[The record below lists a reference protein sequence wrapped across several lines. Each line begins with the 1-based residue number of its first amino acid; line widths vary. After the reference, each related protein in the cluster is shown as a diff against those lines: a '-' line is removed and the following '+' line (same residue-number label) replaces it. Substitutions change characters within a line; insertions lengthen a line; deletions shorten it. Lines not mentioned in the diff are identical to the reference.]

1 MPTRYADIA
10 AVAHDVDHFSSRDVG
25 VVGGDEPLEGM
36 PDIRL
41 PPIDFDPPDHT
52 WARRLILPWF
62 SHDRGRRLR
71 GDDPG
76 AGATS

>member
-1 MPTRYADIA
+1 
-10 AVAHDVDHFSSRDVG
+10 
-25 VVGGDEPLEGM
+25 M

-62 SHDRGRRLR
+62 SHQRVDGYEAMTRAWCNELIDRVI
-71 GDDPG
+71 
-76 AGATS
+76 ATGGPMRPRTTPSGSRCA